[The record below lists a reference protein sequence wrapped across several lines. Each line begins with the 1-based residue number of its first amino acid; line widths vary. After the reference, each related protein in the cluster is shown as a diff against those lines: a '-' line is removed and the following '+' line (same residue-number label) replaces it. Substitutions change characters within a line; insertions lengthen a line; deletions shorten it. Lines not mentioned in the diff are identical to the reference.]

1 MYRWPGLPAVGSAP
15 TEVVPAGTEGHKTLD
30 GTHLRM
36 PTLVT
41 GTVPADQLALS
52 HSLQSLPDLLFE
64 VERIVTS
71 GEDALM
77 PLLWVRGPSR
87 ERVEKTLDED
97 PSVASVEI
105 VGDFDD
111 EWLFQMEW
119 VDQVGLLVQM
129 LTNSEATILDAVG
142 RDGQWKLRVL
152 YPGRDLFSMTHDFCE
167 EHGLSFDVSTIRE
180 LEGEPAGRYGLTSEQ
195 YEVLAEAARMG
206 YFEVPREVSLEEL
219 AEELGVSHQAASER
233 IRRATNALIEDA
245 LFVGLNE
252 YDHD

>member
-1 MYRWPGLPAVGSAP
+1 
-15 TEVVPAGTEGHKTLD
+15 
-30 GTHLRM
+30 M

-41 GTVPADQLALS
+41 GTVPANELALS
-52 HSLQSLPDLLFE
+52 HTLQSLPDLLFE

-71 GEDALM
+71 GDEALM

-87 ERVEKTLDED
+87 ERVKQTLEDD
-97 PSVASVEI
+97 PSVDEVTL

-111 EWLFQMEW
+111 EWLFQTEW
-119 VDQVGLLVQM
+119 IDQVDLLVQM
-129 LTNSEATILDAVG
+129 ITNSEATILDAVG

-152 YPGRDLFSMTHDFCE
+152 YPERDLFSMTHDFCE
-167 EHGLSFDVSTIRE
+167 EHGLDFDVSTIRE
-180 LEGEPAGRYGLTSEQ
+180 LEGEPAGRYGLTNEQ

-233 IRRATNALIEDA
+233 IRRATNALIEDV
-245 LFVGLNE
+245 LFIGLNE
-252 YDHD
+252 

>member
-1 MYRWPGLPAVGSAP
+1 
-15 TEVVPAGTEGHKTLD
+15 
-30 GTHLRM
+30 M

-52 HSLQSLPDLLFE
+52 HTLASLPDLLFE
-64 VERIVTS
+64 VERIVSS
-71 GEDALM
+71 GDDALM

-87 ERVEKTLDED
+87 ERVEATLED
-97 PSVASVEI
+97 DPTVDNVEL
-105 VGDFDD
+105 VGDFTD

-119 VDQVGLLVQM
+119 IDHVDLLVQM
-129 LTNSEATILDAVG
+129 ITNSEATVLDAVG

-152 YPGRDLFSMTHDFCE
+152 YPERTLFSKTHEFCE
-167 EHGLSFDVSTIRE
+167 DHGLDFDVTTIRE
-180 LEGEPAGRYGLTSEQ
+180 LEGEPAGRYGLTNDQ

-233 IRRATNALIEDA
+233 IRRATNALVEDA

-252 YDHD
+252 YDRSEERSPG